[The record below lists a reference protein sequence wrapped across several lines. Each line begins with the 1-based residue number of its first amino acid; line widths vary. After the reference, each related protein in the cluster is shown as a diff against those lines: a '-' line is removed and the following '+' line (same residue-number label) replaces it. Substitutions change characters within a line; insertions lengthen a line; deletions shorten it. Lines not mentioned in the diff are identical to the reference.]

1 MHRAMSVRRAGA
13 LDQSLATDRVVLD
26 ADDRQRRR
34 IVLTGEK
41 GTRFLLDLPRAT
53 LLRDGDDLVLDDGSI
68 VRVAGRP
75 EPLVEI
81 AAACPPDTARPAH
94 AAHLARLAWHLGNR
108 HVEVQVLG
116 DRLRMRRDHVLEAML
131 LGLGARLTPVE
142 APFEPERGA
151 YAHGHGDDGEF
162 HV

>member
-13 LDQSLATDRVVLD
+13 LDQSLAIDRVVLD
-26 ADDRQRRR
+26 ADGRQRRR
-34 IVLTGEK
+34 VVLTGEK

-53 LLRDGDDLVLDDGSI
+53 VLRDGDGLVLDDGSI
-68 VRVAGRP
+68 VQVAGRP

-81 AAACPPDTARPAH
+81 APACPPDPACH
-94 AAHLARLAWHLGNR
+94 ARLAWHLGNR

-151 YAHGHGDDGEF
+151 YAHGHDDDGEF

>member
-13 LDQSLATDRVVLD
+13 LDQSLAIDRVVLD
-26 ADDRQRRR
+26 ADGRQRRR
-34 IVLTGEK
+34 VVLTGEK

-53 LLRDGDDLVLDDGSI
+53 VLCDGDGLVLEDGSI
-68 VRVAGRP
+68 VEVAGRP

-81 AAACPPDTARPAH
+81 APACPSA

-151 YAHGHGDDGEF
+151 YAHGPYAHAEGDDGEF
-162 HV
+162 HF

>member
-13 LDQSLATDRVVLD
+13 LDQSLAIDRVVLD
-26 ADDRQRRR
+26 ADGRQRRR
-34 IVLTGEK
+34 VVLTGEK

-53 LLRDGDDLVLDDGSI
+53 VLRDGDGLVLDDGSI
-68 VRVAGRP
+68 VQVAGRP

-81 AAACPPDTARPAH
+81 AAACPPDAAQP
-94 AAHLARLAWHLGNR
+94 AHLARLAWHLRNR

-116 DRLRMRRDHVLEAML
+116 DRMRMRRDHVHEAML
-131 LGLGARLTPVE
+131 LGLGARLMPVE